1 MRILA
6 VAELYPWPALDGYRQ
21 RLHHM
26 LAGLAAAGTT
36 ELFCLTDAR
45 SERAEPALEGLGR
58 VVTAPRVERSAKQWA
73 GDWIRGGQ
81 PRRMLSIDWR
91 EAHRELGAW
100 APEVDLVWYSHID
113 SWAAVSDLYPDTPSI
128 VDFDNLEN
136 LLLRL
141 RRRTAPR
148 MDATSGVLGAASEVA
163 RWAMSRSFDLV
174 DERRWTEVQRHCSN
188 DVDRVV
194 VCSPL
199 DVQRSG
205 LDNAVVV
212 PNGAGANPSADPD
225 RTRLRGGEPTMTFV
239 GALDYEP
246 NTDAVVWF
254 AREVLPLV
262 RRRLPTARLRVVGR
276 GMEALRMAEPP
287 PGVELVGEVADLS
300 PHLAM
305 TDVSVVPIRLGAGTR
320 LKVLEAMANHLPM
333 VSTSVGCEGIA
344 LGDGVHALVADDP
357 RRFADACLRLLGD
370 GVLRQRLAD
379 GAAELFASHYR
390 WDVVEDSVVRLAHE
404 VAGFAPAS

>member
-1 MRILA
+1 
-6 VAELYPWPALDGYRQ
+6 
-21 RLHHM
+21 M

-246 NTDAVVWF
+246 NTDAVEWF
-254 AREVLPLV
+254 VSSVYPLIRARVPDV
-262 RRRLPTARLRVVGR
+262 QFRVVGR
-276 GMEALRMAEPP
+276 GAEHVSVDKRTPGLVFTGPVEDLDAELAL
-287 PGVELVGEVADLS
+287 
-300 PHLAM
+300 

-320 LKVLEAMANHLPM
+320 LKVIEAMAGHLPL
-333 VSTSVGCEGIA
+333 VTTTVGCEGIDLMHRDEA
-344 LGDGVHALVADDP
+344 LIADDP
-357 RRFADACLRLLGD
+357 RRFADACLRLMSEGA
-370 GVLRQRLAD
+370 LRQRLAD
-379 GAAELFASHYR
+379 NAAALFERRYR
-390 WDVVEDSVVRLAHE
+390 WESIEESVGELATE
-404 VAGFAPAS
+404 IARAAG

>member
-100 APEVDLVWYSHID
+100 APEVDLVWYSPSTPGLRCRTSAGHAVDRGLRQPGEPAVEVAPPD
-113 SWAAVSDLYPDTPSI
+113 SATDGRNERCSVPPRSGPLGDVAVVRPG
-128 VDFDNLEN
+128 
-136 LLLRL
+136 
-141 RRRTAPR
+141 RRTSLDQCSGTA
-148 MDATSGVLGAASEVA
+148 ATTWTGWWSA
-163 RWAMSRSFDLV
+163 RHWMCSVRV
-174 DERRWTEVQRHCSN
+174 WTT
-188 DVDRVV
+188 
-194 VCSPL
+194 
-199 DVQRSG
+199 
-205 LDNAVVV
+205 VVV

-246 NTDAVVWF
+246 NTGAVVWF
-254 AREVLPLV
+254 ARE
-262 RRRLPTARLRVVGR
+262 
-276 GMEALRMAEPP
+276 
-287 PGVELVGEVADLS
+287 
-300 PHLAM
+300 
-305 TDVSVVPIRLGAGTR
+305 
-320 LKVLEAMANHLPM
+320 
-333 VSTSVGCEGIA
+333 
-344 LGDGVHALVADDP
+344 DP
-357 RRFADACLRLLGD
+357 AT
-370 GVLRQRLAD
+370 
-379 GAAELFASHYR
+379 GAAPSHR
-390 WDVVEDSVVRLAHE
+390 A
-404 VAGFAPAS
+404 